1 VYCIENF
8 WAEMSVF
15 GFDKAKEIADREKER
30 ALKTHVQT
38 SQGSA
43 GLASPPSNSSAGGGV
58 GGGGGGGF
66 TWVILTTAM
75 AQLAVT
81 EKAYVNLVF
90 LAPKGFLRKDVCIRS
105 CVVKLDGFASVVVLK
120 LIFLYLECDHIV

>member
-1 VYCIENF
+1 VCVYCIENF

-43 GLASPPSNSSAGGGV
+43 GLASPPSNSSAGGGGV

-90 LAPKGFLRKDVCIRS
+90 LAPKGFLRKDVC
-105 CVVKLDGFASVVVLK
+105 KMNLTVL
-120 LIFLYLECDHIV
+120 LA